1 MKPTTDP
8 WDQFE
13 IDPEGFKQIDFSQ
26 RLVSPRPE
34 TMPHTDDSVENKPC
48 KGR

>member
-1 MKPTTDP
+1 MKSTTNP

-13 IDPEGFKQIDFSQ
+13 IYPGGFEQIDFSQ

-34 TMPHTDDSVENKPC
+34 ILPHPELNSDGSVKNKS
-48 KGR
+48 